1 MGQVYVSYVINIF
14 LPWNS
19 VRSFFPANSSKI
31 NWKSLNGSIIYWI
44 PQFLFNE
51 KNHTSKVNR
60 RNWNYLHNY
69 HLFFSLHFNFLSS
82 IYSIKKTSFWKCPAI
97 SRKSKLY
104 INSLLCFIWNMKKIN
119 FRKFLSFSGELFW
132 GTRDFRRPV
141 SILLRTL
148 TSGIINEPVKKSIS
162 KWLNWKSIILA
173 ERIHL
178 TS

>member
-1 MGQVYVSYVINIF
+1 MGQLFIEFPNFSSTKKITQAKSIEEIETIYIIIIF
-14 LPWNS
+14 FS
-19 VRSFFPANSSKI
+19 
-31 NWKSLNGSIIYWI
+31 
-44 PQFLFNE
+44 Q
-51 KNHTSKVNR
+51 
-60 RNWNYLHNY
+60 
-69 HLFFSLHFNFLSS
+69 SLHFNFLSS

-148 TSGIINEPVKKSIS
+148 TSGIIYEPVKKSIS